1 MAEVIVV
8 RLTGGAQ
15 QAEDPVH
22 REEPEQ
28 RVDGSEQNCALLIGP
43 AEERAIVGVVRGRGG
58 PGGRGD
64 APSGPAL
71 DDDIGAAAPGE
82 EDVEDQGVH
91 DGAMVIGGR
100 GVVIEGEVEP
110 PVVFGGGG
118 AGGGVVEAGD
128 AGGDDGV
135 EGFVEEPGDDLPI
148 GFGRRR
154 HEEGT
159 ATAFQAKIR
168 SSGRG
173 PAVKIRSSGNGAA
186 AGGQRQEDRIIIAI
200 LVTGGGEEEERRR

>member
-1 MAEVIVV
+1 M
-8 RLTGGAQ
+8 
-15 QAEDPVH
+15 
-22 REEPEQ
+22 
-28 RVDGSEQNCALLIGP
+28 
-43 AEERAIVGVVRGRGG
+43 GVVRGRGG

-71 DDDIGAAAPGE
+71 DNDIGAAAPGE

-91 DGAMVIGGR
+91 DGAMVIGGK

-154 HEEGT
+154 HEEER

-186 AGGQRQEDRIIIAI
+186 AVGQRQEDRITIAI
-200 LVTGGGEEEERRR
+200 LVTGGGGEEEKEMRMMGERESDGSVVYVIYTSVYNIYMLETILI